1 MNKILLTV
9 GCSFSALY
17 YHKDPAESY
26 TLRLAKELNMK
37 LINLNCPGVSP
48 RTIFRLL
55 HQYLENPIHGV
66 PDFVFVQLPFA
77 FRQEYWVDKMEGH
90 HRRLGYRMNKNEFLS
105 DRLEWAV
112 FDPKKNKTHFNDGKA
127 TQESWDRLKETII
140 AVTRVEVFS
149 PEKIEDTLDP
159 DSKPDQF
166 YLSVNDIHPKLT
178 VAHNIHFAERSH
190 RIIELHTYARLIEQL
205 LESKSLKYC
214 YVETD
219 YDPSIP
225 DSTCFIDELLTG
237 NPGGP
242 ENQDEIEQAYEFAK
256 TLCSKKHFIP
266 YVGINP
272 NSTTFKNDN
281 YKCNHPGSESHRAF
295 TDTILPEIKKRL

>member
-26 TLRLAKELNMK
+26 TVRLAKELNMK
-37 LINLNCPGVSP
+37 LINLNCPGGSP
-48 RTIFRLL
+48 STIFRLL

-66 PDFVFVQLPFA
+66 PDFVFVQLPIS
-77 FRQEYWVDKMEGH
+77 FRQEYWVDKMDSYHGG
-90 HRRLGYRMNKNEFLS
+90 LGYKIKKNDLLS
-105 DRLEWAV
+105 DRIVWATH
-112 FDPKKNKTHFNDGKA
+112 PKDYKTHFHDGQA
-127 TQESWDRLKETII
+127 TQESWNRLKETII
-140 AVTRVEVFS
+140 AVTRVQSSKYET
-149 PEKIEDTLDP
+149 IDDTLDA
-159 DSKPDQF
+159 DFKPDQF
-166 YLSVNDIHPKLT
+166 YLSVNEPTPELT
-178 VAHNIHFAERSH
+178 LAHNIHFAERGH
-190 RIIELHTYARLIEQL
+190 RVIQLHTYARLIEHL
-205 LESKSLKYC
+205 LESKSIKYC

-219 YDPSIP
+219 YVPSIP

-272 NSTTFKNDN
+272 NSRTFKNDN

-295 TDTILPEIKKRL
+295 TNTILPEIKKRL